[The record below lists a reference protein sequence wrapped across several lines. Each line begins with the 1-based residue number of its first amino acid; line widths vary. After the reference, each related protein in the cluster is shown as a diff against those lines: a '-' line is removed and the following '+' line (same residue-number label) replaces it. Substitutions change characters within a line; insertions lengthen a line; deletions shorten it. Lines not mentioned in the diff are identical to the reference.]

1 MNYYITQG
9 TILNIF
15 EYSIITYKG
24 EKSEK
29 EHIYIYMNYFAVQ
42 LKLTQHC
49 ISCIC
54 KKNC

>member
-15 EYSIITYKG
+15 EYSIIIYKG

-29 EHIYIYMNYFAVQ
+29 EHIYIYELLCCTTKTNTTLYIMYM
-42 LKLTQHC
+42 
-49 ISCIC
+49 
-54 KKNC
+54 

>member
-29 EHIYIYMNYFAVQ
+29 EHIYIY
-42 LKLTQHC
+42 
-49 ISCIC
+49 I
-54 KKNC
+54 